1 MLKFAKRM
9 PVESLYWYWFGL
21 QPAGIFALM
30 FQTLY
35 IMDKEKVRLF
45 SEFSPVTTENW
56 KNKIIEDLK
65 GADYDKKMVWKTGE
79 GFNVNPFYRKED
91 LPDGCTDVRPGEFP
105 FMRGNSVG
113 NDWLIRQSVDVPSAE
128 EANAKARKM
137 IAEGVTSILFRVH
150 GKAVVPGYIPT
161 LLEGIDA
168 GKVELNF
175 NVCVGKV
182 LLFAEWLVKYYKE
195 CGYDLSAMKGAVE
208 YDPIGKEL
216 FNGKV
221 LQGYAENIKTLV
233 NLLAELPKY
242 RCVAVNSAGLC
253 NAGAYITQELAYA
266 LAWGNEYL
274 NAATEAGVP
283 VDAVAKRIK
292 FNMGI
297 SSNFFMEIAKF
308 RAARML
314 WARIVEQYAPKCK
327 CSCKMIVNAET
338 SKFNLT
344 LFDPYVN
351 MLRTQTEAMSAAI
364 AGVEAITVA
373 PYDSVYETPTEF
385 AERIAKNQQL
395 ILKHESHLDK
405 VVDPAGGSYYIESLT
420 ASIASEAW
428 KQFLAIEEAGGFHKA
443 VKDGG
448 VKAAIEASGDS
459 RRIALAKRKE
469 ILLGTNQYPNFSE
482 TSDGHRPLGKSC
494 GCGCQNHECGS
505 GALAAKRLGEEFEQL
520 RLSVEESG
528 RRPKAFMLT
537 IGNLAMRQAR
547 AQFSCNFLATAGYEV
562 IDNLGF
568 KSVEEGVAAA
578 MEAKAD
584 IVVIC
589 SSDDEYAEYAIPAF
603 KAVGGKAVFIVAG
616 APACS
621 EELQKAGIENFIH
634 VRVNVLDTLKALN
647 EKLGL

>member
-1 MLKFAKRM
+1 MEKERLFNEFP
-9 PVESLYWYWFGL
+9 PVTSEEW
-21 QPAGIFALM
+21 
-30 FQTLY
+30 
-35 IMDKEKVRLF
+35 KEKIV
-45 SEFSPVTTENW
+45 
-56 KNKIIEDLK
+56 EDLK
-65 GADYDKKMVWKTGE
+65 GVDYEKKMIWRTEE

-91 LPDGCTDVRPGEFP
+91 LPGTCGTTAPGEFP
-105 FMRGNSVG
+105 YTRGNCCNNS
-113 NDWLIRQSVDVPSAE
+113 WLIRHSIDMPSAA

-137 IAEGVTSILFRVH
+137 IGNGTTSLVFRVR
-150 GKAVVPGYIPT
+150 GKMVTPEYLPA
-161 LLEGIDA
+161 LLDGIDA
-168 GKVELNF
+168 EKTELNF
-175 NVCVGKV
+175 NVCVSKV
-182 LLFAEWLVKYYKE
+182 ALFATLLVAYYKE
-195 CGYDLSAMKGAVE
+195 RGFDLSAVRGAIE

-216 FNGKV
+216 YAGKV
-221 LQGYAENIKTLV
+221 IDNYVDTVKVLMTTLE
-233 NLLAELPKY
+233 ELPRY
-242 RCVAVNSAGLC
+242 RCLAVNSAGLC
-253 NAGAYITQELAYA
+253 NAGAYITQELTCA

-283 VDAVAKRIK
+283 VDRVAKCIK

-314 WARIVEQYAPKCK
+314 WAKIVEQYEPECK
-327 CSCKMIVNAET
+327 CSCKMMIHAET
-338 SKFNLT
+338 SRFNLT

-364 AGVEAITVA
+364 AGVEAITVT

-405 VVDPAGGSYYIESLT
+405 VADPAGGSYYIESLT
-420 ASIASEAW
+420 ASIATEAW
-428 KQFLAIEEAGGFHKA
+428 KQFLVIEEAGGFHKA
-443 VKDGG
+443 VKEGRIKSE
-448 VKAAIEASGDS
+448 VAASGNS
-459 RRIALAKRKE
+459 RRTALARRKE

-482 TSDGHRPLGKSC
+482 QSEGRRPLEATC
-494 GCGCQNHECGS
+494 GCGCRNHCDNDS
-505 GALAAKRLGEEFEQL
+505 KMVAQRLGEEFEQL
-520 RLSVEESG
+520 RLSTEESG

-537 IGNLAMRQAR
+537 IGNIAMRQAR
-547 AQFSCNFLATAGYEV
+547 AQFSCNFLAAAGYEV

-568 KSVEEGVAAA
+568 KSVEEGVKAA

-603 KAVGGKAVFIVAG
+603 KAVAGKAIFIVAG

-634 VRVNVLDTLKALN
+634 VRVNVLETLKALN
-647 EKLGL
+647 EKLGIN